1 MNLILEAKRLLEK
14 IYGYKEFK
22 NGQEEI
28 IKSVLD
34 KKDTLGVMPTGGGK
48 SVCYQI
54 PALVLEGLTIVISP
68 LISLMKDQVDTLN
81 EIGVN
86 SAFLNSTLSNIEQEE
101 IIFRL
106 RSNDLKLLYIA
117 PERLNS
123 MELINVLNSI
133 KVAQIAIDE
142 AHCVSQ
148 WGHDFRTSYKNI
160 VPFILKLN
168 ERPVITAFTATASS
182 VVREDILNILQL
194 REPSVFVTG
203 FDRENI
209 EIEVLKGIDKRSY
222 ILEYIKE
229 NISESG
235 IIYASTRKE
244 VELIWAFLM
253 KNNINA
259 LKYHAG
265 LPDQE
270 RKQNQEDFIFD
281 KVSIIVATNAFGM
294 GIDKPNVRFVIHYAM
309 PQSIEAY
316 YQEIGRAGRDG
327 EKSKAILLF
336 SSADVQTQ
344 KYLIDL
350 SVLNFDR
357 KEEAFKK
364 LQKMLDYVY
373 SNGCYRA
380 YILNHFGEE
389 ASEKCDNCSNCLVEG
404 EQIDRTLE
412 AQKVLSCVYRMKR
425 PYGVGVIVDV
435 LRGSKVKKILDLG
448 FNTLSTYGLMKEYTK
463 DDLKEFI
470 NTLISH
476 GYLSMTPSE
485 YPTIFVNQT
494 SMEILKGNKLVV
506 FKEIKVK
513 RNLEK
518 ENELYTI
525 LKEIRYE
532 ISIEK
537 GIPPYAIFGD
547 SSLKEMTLRYP
558 QNKEAFI
565 SIQGVGEKR
574 YENYGE
580 RFIDVIKEYVSE
592 NNIKVVATAIAGSD
606 VKKELDSIPLDV
618 ISNVELLEKL
628 LEVRDELA
636 KKEKTYK
643 SYILPLNS
651 LKEMSGRLPRDT
663 DEFTDISGVGPK
675 KVASYASSF
684 LAVINTYISENEL
697 DVTWTDKKRRKV
709 VIDGETRTAKEITID
724 ELKGKKDIENISETL
739 ELSLSTILGYV
750 TEYVV
755 EGNEYVFDLDLKK
768 YYSDS
773 QEQEIMNAC
782 DKLGIENIAKLKKE
796 LLREV
801 KYESIRAVILNKY
814 ILNV

>member
-1 MNLILEAKRLLEK
+1 MILKAKNLLEK
-14 IYGYKEFK
+14 IYGYKDFK
-22 NGQEEI
+22 KGQEEI

-34 KKDTLGVMPTGGGK
+34 RRDTLGVMPTGGGK

-54 PALVLEGLTIVISP
+54 PALVLDGITIVISP

-81 EIGVN
+81 EIGIN
-86 SAFLNSTLSNIEQEE
+86 SAFLNSTLSAIEQEE
-101 IIFRL
+101 ILFRI
-106 RSNDLKLLYIA
+106 RNNDLKLLYIA

-133 KVAQIAIDE
+133 KVAQVAIDE

-160 VPFILKLN
+160 VPFIYKLN

-182 VVREDILNILQL
+182 AVRDDILNILGL
-194 REPSVFVTG
+194 IEPNVFVTG

-209 EIEVLKGIDKRSY
+209 EIEVLKGVDKKSY
-222 ILEYIKE
+222 VLEYIKE

-244 VELIWAFLM
+244 VELMWAFLM
-253 KNNINA
+253 KNNIPT

-265 LPDQE
+265 LSDQE
-270 RKQNQEDFIFD
+270 RRQNQEDFIFD
-281 KVSIIVATNAFGM
+281 KVSIMVATNAFGM

-344 KYLIDL
+344 KYLIDI

-357 KEEAFKK
+357 KEESFKK

-389 ASEKCDNCSNCLVEG
+389 ANEKCDNCSNCLVEG
-404 EQIDRTLE
+404 EEIDRTLE

-448 FNTLSTYGLMKEYTK
+448 FNTVSTYGLMREYTK

-494 SMEILKGNKLVV
+494 SMDILKGNKLVV
-506 FKEIKVK
+506 FKEVK
-513 RNLEK
+513 IRRNIEK

-547 SSLKEMTLRYP
+547 SSLKEMSIRYP
-558 QNKEAFI
+558 RTKEEFI
-565 SIQGVGEKR
+565 SVQGVGEKR

-580 RFIDVIKEYVSE
+580 RFIDIIKEYVSD
-592 NNIKVVATAIAGSD
+592 NDIKVEVTIGTKTA
-606 VKKELDSIPLDV
+606 VKKELDSMPLDV
-618 ISNVELLEKL
+618 ISNNELLEKL
-628 LEVRDELA
+628 LEVRDTLA
-636 KKEKTYK
+636 KKENTYK

-651 LKEMSGRLPRDT
+651 LKEMSGRFPKDT

-675 KVASYASSF
+675 KVENYASAF
-684 LAVINTYISENEL
+684 L
-697 DVTWTDKKRRKV
+697 DVVNAYILENNISTQWIEKKRRKV

-724 ELKGKKDIENISETL
+724 ELKNKTALDDISKIL
-739 ELSLSTILGYV
+739 ELSISTILGYV
-750 TEYVV
+750 TEYIMD
-755 EGNEYVFDLDLKK
+755 GNEYTFELNLEK

-773 QEQEIMNAC
+773 EEQAIMTAC
-782 DKLGIENIAKLKKE
+782 DKLGIDNIAKLKKE
-796 LLREV
+796 LPREFR
-801 KYESIRAVILNKY
+801 YESIRAIILNKY

>member
-28 IKSVLD
+28 IRSVLD

-160 VPFILKLN
+160 VPFIAKLN

-182 VVREDILNILQL
+182 AVREDILNILQL
-194 REPSVFVTG
+194 REPNVFVTG

-309 PQSIEAY
+309 LQSIEAY

-684 LAVINTYISENEL
+684 LEVINKYILDNEIS
-697 DVTWTDKKRRKV
+697 VTWTDKKRRKV
-709 VIDGETRTAKEITID
+709 VIDGETRSAKEITID
-724 ELKGKKDIENISETL
+724 ELKDKKDIENISETL

-755 EGNEYVFDLDLKK
+755 DGNEYTFDLNLEK
-768 YYSDS
+768 YYSDT
-773 QEQEIMNAC
+773 EEKEIMTAC
-782 DKLGIENIAKLKKE
+782 DKLGIENIASLKKE
-796 LLREV
+796 LPREI
-801 KYESIRAVILNKY
+801 KYESIRAIILNKY